1 MQGTIAA
8 ETILASNNGKSLQ
21 LHMELCEFITTTL
34 GYETTYSSDL
44 GCPIILG
51 VSLQYME
58 VLSVM
63 MSHCVSLL
71 TETSP

>member
-1 MQGTIAA
+1 MERAFNCTWSCVNLLLQHLGMRLHIAL
-8 ETILASNNGKSLQ
+8 IW
-21 LHMELCEFITTTL
+21 
-34 GYETTYSSDL
+34 DV
-44 GCPIILG
+44 PIILG